1 MPPAVWCERFC
12 QRMRSWPEP
21 GSSARC
27 KVRPRTPMSGSAPSS
42 PHGTGCWAS
51 RARDRCSS
59 STATMA
65 MPTILAPSSASSCAR
80 LRFRRRSQGRHGEGK
95 KTIEM
100 PSDPTAPAAL
110 AASVAAAFANLPA
123 VAAVALAGSGVTGA
137 ADEQSDVDL
146 YVYAGAPVAM
156 ADRVAIVTGFATCRE
171 VGNDFWEPGDEWIDT
186 QTGRHV
192 DVMYRT
198 PAWIEEQ
205 LKRVLVRHE
214 ASVGFSTCFWHN
226 VLHSTPLFDRS
237 GWYRD
242 LQAMATRPY
251 PQPLRR
257 AIIAKNHQILRQTLS
272 SYLAQIDRAVRRGDS
287 VSIQHRVTALLA
299 SYFDVLFAANELPH
313 PGEKRLLQ
321 LSARHCSKIPT
332 DMESHINALLERLD
346 GLLANEGLIPVAC
359 NADRWLP

>member
-1 MPPAVWCERFC
+1 
-12 QRMRSWPEP
+12 
-21 GSSARC
+21 
-27 KVRPRTPMSGSAPSS
+27 
-42 PHGTGCWAS
+42 
-51 RARDRCSS
+51 
-59 STATMA
+59 
-65 MPTILAPSSASSCAR
+65 
-80 LRFRRRSQGRHGEGK
+80 
-95 KTIEM
+95 M
-100 PSDPTAPAAL
+100 PSDPTPPAAL
-110 AASVAAAFANLPA
+110 AASVAAAFANLPN

-146 YVYAGAPVAM
+146 YVYAGAPVAI
-156 ADRVAIVTGFATCRE
+156 ADRVAIATGFATRSE

-214 ASVGFSTCFWHN
+214 ASAGYSTCFWHN

-237 GWYRD
+237 GWYRN
-242 LQAMATRPY
+242 LQATAARPY

-257 AIIAKNHQILRQTLS
+257 AIIARNHPILRQTLS
-272 SYLAQIDRAVRRGDS
+272 SYLAQIERAVRRGDS

-299 SYFDVLFAANELPH
+299 SYFDVLFAVNELPH

-321 LSARHCSKIPT
+321 FAATRCTMTPLDLEVQINTLLETAARPATPVIVMHV
-332 DMESHINALLERLD
+332 NALLNNLD
-346 GLLANEGLIPVAC
+346 DLLANEELIPVAR
-359 NADRWLP
+359 NSDRWLSG